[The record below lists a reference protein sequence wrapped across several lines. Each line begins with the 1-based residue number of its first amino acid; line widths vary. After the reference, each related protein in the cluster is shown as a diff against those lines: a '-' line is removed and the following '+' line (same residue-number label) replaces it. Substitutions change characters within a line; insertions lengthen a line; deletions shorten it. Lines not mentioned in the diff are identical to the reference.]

1 MISIYLVLGA
11 FLSALYAP
19 FVAAKTP
26 EQILAEA
33 SPFVVSVDM
42 VDANGKVVGQG
53 SGVVMGTGRVIT
65 TCDVAGKG
73 KNAQVHRAG
82 TAFKAVLQYVQ
93 ADHSLCHLNVP
104 HLQSP
109 SIARGTAK
117 KLRIDQRVYAVG
129 VPGRKQG
136 QKEQRGG
143 KPTLSEGQISMLR
156 PYKGSQYILAS
167 TAISSAFSGGGLFDS
182 DGQLIGILSPRL
194 VEGENLAFALPVDWI
209 EEPPHETKGPK
220 GPKGTNEPQQVRPGS
235 ARKNNNG
242 LDWLNR
248 SLALEKKA
256 DWRALL
262 KLSQQEVKRD
272 PSNALA
278 WFSAGVASANL
289 KQYNEAIGAYREAIR
304 NQAEYSA
311 AWHNLGVAYANLKDY
326 DDAIQSYEDALR
338 IQPDNAEVWY
348 DMGNA
353 YRDRKQYP
361 YAIHAYRQSLGI
373 NPENPRAWYNLGITY
388 DDLKLYDESAE
399 AYRETVRIQP
409 ENADAWYN
417 LGLAYA
423 MLEERSK
430 MRDIYQALRKLD
442 PARAEL
448 YFNTYI
454 LP

>member
-1 MISIYLVLGA
+1 MLWA

-33 SPFVVSVDM
+33 LPFVVSVDM
-42 VDANGKVVGQG
+42 VDANGKLVGQG

-65 TCDVAGKG
+65 TCDVARRG
-73 KNAQVHRAG
+73 KNGRVRRAG
-82 TAFKAVLQYVQ
+82 TAFEAVLQYAQ
-93 ADHSLCHLNVP
+93 AGGSLCHLNVP

-109 SIARGTAK
+109 SIARRTAK

-143 KPTLSEGQISMLR
+143 EPILSKGQISMLR
-156 PYKGSQYILAS
+156 PYKGSQYILTS

-182 DGQLIGILSPRL
+182 DGQLIGILWPQL
-194 VEGENLAFALPVDWI
+194 VEGEHLAFALPVDWI

-220 GPKGTNEPQQVRPGS
+220 GTNESQQARPGS
-235 ARKNNNG
+235 ARKDNNG

-248 SLALEKKA
+248 SLALEKKS

-262 KLSQQEVKRD
+262 KLAQQEVKRD
-272 PSNALA
+272 PSNAVA
-278 WFSAGVASANL
+278 WFSVGVASANL
-289 KQYNEAIGAYREAIR
+289 KQYNEAVHAYREAIR

-348 DMGNA
+348 DIGNA

-361 YAIHAYRQSLGI
+361 YAIHAYRKSLGI
-373 NPENPRAWYNLGITY
+373 NPENARAWYNLGITY

-399 AYRETVRIQP
+399 AYEETVRIQP

-423 MLEERSK
+423 LLEERGK

>member
-1 MISIYLVLGA
+1 MLTLYPVMLGA
-11 FLSALYAP
+11 FLSALHAP
-19 FVAAKTP
+19 FAAAETP

-42 VDANGKVVGQG
+42 VDANGKLLGQG

-65 TCDVAGKG
+65 TCDVARKG
-73 KNAQVHRAG
+73 KNGQVRRAG

-93 ADHSLCHLNVP
+93 ADNLCHLNVP

-109 SIARGTAK
+109 PIARGTAK

-129 VPGRKQG
+129 APGKKQG

-143 KPTLSEGQISMLR
+143 KPILSKGHISRLR
-156 PYKGSQYILAS
+156 PYRGSQYILSSA
-167 TAISSAFSGGGLFDS
+167 AISSAFSGGGLFDS
-182 DGQLIGILSPRL
+182 DGELIGILSPQR
-194 VEGENLAFALPVDWI
+194 VEGENLAFVLPVDWI

-220 GPKGTNEPQQVRPGS
+220 GANEPQQVRAGS

-272 PSNALA
+272 PSNAVA
-278 WFSAGVASANL
+278 WFSAGVAFTNL
-289 KQYNEAIGAYREAIR
+289 KQYNEAVDAYREAIR
-304 NQAEYSA
+304 NQAEYGA

-348 DMGNA
+348 DLGNT
-353 YRDRKQYP
+353 YRERKQYP

-373 NPENPRAWYNLGITY
+373 NPENSRAWYNLGITY

-399 AYRETVRIQP
+399 AYQETVRIQP

-423 MLEERSK
+423 MLEERGK